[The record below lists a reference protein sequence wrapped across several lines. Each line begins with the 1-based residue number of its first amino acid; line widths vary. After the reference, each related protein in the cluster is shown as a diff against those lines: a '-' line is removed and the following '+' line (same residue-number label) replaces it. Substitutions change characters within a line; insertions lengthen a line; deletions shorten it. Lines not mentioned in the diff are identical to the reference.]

1 MGRFKTTSSYITM
14 VASKMGSLQP
24 PSLYCRRLMKLQ
36 KEWNA
41 RSTAVKVPA
50 SFRNLQVVNA
60 GGYIRVNVS
69 TAMFAAFL
77 SQLHLDI
84 LEVCLYHPNSRIKDP
99 NTKVIAITR
108 RAKGKR
114 YGDGINEGKRC
125 HTVTHGHMV
134 SRKHP
139 LLGKALP
146 VPAGPTAGRQRQLE
160 DDGLLQAA

>member
-41 RSTAVKVPA
+41 RSTDVKVPA

-77 SQLHLDI
+77 SQ
-84 LEVCLYHPNSRIKDP
+84 HPSPSGHFWKF
-99 NTKVIAITR
+99 ACITP
-108 RAKGKR
+108 
-114 YGDGINEGKRC
+114 
-125 HTVTHGHMV
+125 TPV
-134 SRKHP
+134 SKTSTPR
-139 LLGKALP
+139 
-146 VPAGPTAGRQRQLE
+146 
-160 DDGLLQAA
+160 